1 MLYMEYTFFSQ
12 NLDMGTNVYME
23 DCCHTKNSQCYQQRL
38 FRNEPSGHTQVRY
51 TYFFLSVPY
60 SLTFFSFTPFT
71 HDFCKQL
78 FSKSCYIWL
87 HPQPPAWPWEPA
99 GGPGT
104 VRAGGQGRGDLSHHA
119 GGTSHF
125 RPHHFSSWGIGVF
138 GNNNWQ
144 STRTKHSKQILQ
156 VFSFFFE
163 DSIKLNT
170 FQIVGNGYLIVWKNI
185 LLCS

>member
-1 MLYMEYTFFSQ
+1 MEYTFYLKFRH
-12 NLDMGTNVYME
+12 G
-23 DCCHTKNSQCYQQRL
+23 HQRL
-38 FRNEPSGHTQVRY
+38 PLRLLSYIELPMLSTKTSQKWAKRTY
-51 TYFFLSVPY
+51 TSTIHIFLPISTIF
-60 SLTFFSFTPFT
+60 STFFSYTPFT

-78 FSKSCYIWL
+78 FSKSCYIWP

-138 GNNNWQ
+138 GNNNWP
-144 STRTKHSKQILQ
+144 STRTKHSKQISQ
-156 VFSFFFE
+156 MFSFFF
-163 DSIKLNT
+163 
-170 FQIVGNGYLIVWKNI
+170 
-185 LLCS
+185 